1 MTNRTDPAAEPDR
14 PEMSEKPDEIVVAA
28 DIGGTFT
35 DIVAV
40 RGDRLIVGKF
50 PTDYDDLSRPVRDGV
65 DMARHALG
73 GPEDRVG
80 TVVHATTVAT
90 NAVLERRGARVG
102 LLITKGFADLL
113 DIGRLRRA
121 DPYTLDHR
129 KPAPLV
135 DPDLIAEI
143 DERLDASG
151 KVVTPLNEA
160 QVEQAARRLVDA
172 GAEALVIGFL
182 HSYLDPAH
190 ERRAAAAVARVAPGL
205 PVVRSAEIV
214 PEAREYERI
223 STAVIAAYLGP
234 VVQLYLRRLAERLR
248 DDPPVDQLWIMK
260 SSGGLATAE
269 HAIAHPEELVESG
282 PAAGVIAAAWAA
294 RRAGVETAVGFDMG
308 GTTTKAALIVAG
320 TPRVNHDYEIGGA
333 AHSGD
338 FLRKGTGHPLRS
350 PVIDLA
356 EIGTGGG
363 SIAWLD
369 ATGGLRVGPR
379 SASSTPGPA
388 CYGRGGTAPTVTDAD
403 LILGYLDS
411 APAGAAGGIGVLH
424 RDLAEAA
431 LGTIVSAGAA
441 EDVVQAAAG
450 VFELAVAQMA
460 GAVRLVSLAR
470 GVDPRELTLIPSGGA
485 GPVHAW
491 AIARELGTRRL
502 LFPAFPGVGSAL
514 GLLQSEVR
522 VDVARGVRAR
532 PAQAA
537 DRELLAG
544 HLAALAEDA
553 TRQAREQASGR
564 EPHSVTA
571 QLDMRYAGQTYTI
584 PVDLGGTRLPAADE
598 LLALFGAAHRAAY
611 HHETPSRDVEVTTV
625 RVTAVAPSGAVET
638 VPQWAAV
645 PVAAEREVVFD
656 GVPYRVPV
664 VQRADVDAAGITGPA
679 LVVQVDTTIVVP
691 PGAVVRTAG
700 DGTLLEMTLES
711 PSDDGAD
718 EEGKR

>member
-1 MTNRTDPAAEPDR
+1 MTNSTDPTTERRVPD
-14 PEMSEKPDEIVVAA
+14 EGVPDEIVVAA

-40 RGDRLIVGKF
+40 RGRHMLVGKF

-65 DMARHALG
+65 DLARRALG
-73 GPEDRVG
+73 GPDARVG
-80 TVVHATTVAT
+80 TVIHATTVAT
-90 NAVLERRGARVG
+90 NAVLERRGAKVG
-102 LLITKGFADLL
+102 MLITKGFADLL
-113 DIGRLRRA
+113 EIGRLRRA

-129 KPAPLV
+129 KPALLV
-135 DPDLIAEI
+135 DADLVAEI
-143 DERLDASG
+143 DERIDATG
-151 KVVTPLNEA
+151 KVVTPLDEA
-160 QVEQAARRLVDA
+160 QVEEAARRMVA
-172 GAEALVIGFL
+172 GGAEAVVVGFL
-182 HSYLDPAH
+182 HSYLDPVH
-190 ERRAAAAVARVAPGL
+190 ERRAAAAVAKAAPGL
-205 PVVRSAEIV
+205 PVVTSAEII

-234 VVQLYLRRLAERLR
+234 VVRHYLRRLADRLR
-248 DDPPVDQLWIMK
+248 DEPPVDQLWVMK
-260 SSGGLATAE
+260 SSGGLATAD
-269 HAIAHPEELVESG
+269 HAITHPEELVESG

-294 RRAGVETAVGFDMG
+294 RRAGVRTAVGFDMG
-308 GTTTKAALIVAG
+308 GTTTKAALIMDG

-369 ATGGLRVGPR
+369 ATGALRVGPR

-388 CYGRGGTAPTVTDAD
+388 CYGRGGGLPTVTDAD
-403 LILGYLDS
+403 LVLGYLDS
-411 APAGAAGGIGVLH
+411 APAEEAGGLGVLR

-431 LGTIVSAGAA
+431 LSTLVSAGAA
-441 EDVVQAAAG
+441 GSVVHAASG

-460 GAVRLVSLAR
+460 GAVRLVSLAK

-491 AIARELGTRRL
+491 AIARELGTSTL
-502 LFPAFPGVGSAL
+502 LFPAFPGVASAL

-522 VDVARGVRAR
+522 VDLAVGVRAR
-532 PAQAA
+532 PAKEA
-537 DRELLAG
+537 DRALLAA
-544 HLAALAEDA
+544 HLDRLTSEAAA
-553 TRQAREQASGR
+553 QAGEQAPGR
-564 EPHSVTA
+564 ELSSLTA

-584 PVDLGGTRLPAADE
+584 PVDLDGTRLPATDD
-598 LLALFGAAHRAAY
+598 LLARFGAAHRAAY

-625 RVTAVAPSGAVET
+625 RVTATAPSGTVET
-638 VPQWAAV
+638 TPRWATVPAS
-645 PVAAEREVVFD
+645 AERTVIFD
-656 GVPYRVPV
+656 GVPHQAHV
-664 VQRADVDAAGITGPA
+664 VQRADVDAAGLTGPA

-691 PGAVVRTAG
+691 PGARIRAVG
-700 DGTLLEMTLES
+700 DGSLLEMRL
-711 PSDDGAD
+711 PPADGTD
-718 EEGKR
+718 EEETR